1 MRPEALEQYNKAL
14 KAGQRYYKDAI
25 GTGSSP
31 YLPVLDEIVDE
42 SRVAARMELGVINI
56 PLSLVAGTK
65 SAGRTTALAG
75 NFMPLLP
82 PDSEFAA
89 KWTLLCNAHLS
100 DEGISDPIRCFEY
113 MGRFY
118 VQEGNKRVSVLKSYG
133 NPVIAANVTRLVPQ
147 YSSDPAVQ
155 VYYEFMQFY
164 ALSGL
169 YGIVL
174 RQQGQY
180 ARLQAALGLDED
192 YVWNQWEQRSFSAGY
207 SHFCQAFEKVNT
219 EQADITPAEALLV
232 WLKVF
237 SFSDVKE
244 LPLPELTKK
253 LQVLWPD
260 IKAQRQKAI
269 AVIPE
274 PEEKGQ
280 TILSKLL
287 NMGHSEH
294 IKLAF
299 IYGFD
304 PKTSAWTRAH
314 DHGREYL
321 EEKLGDKVRIKVYQ
335 VRDKDYYG
343 AMEQAVQEGAKLIF
357 ATTPSMIGACRRIA
371 AQYSDVKVLNC
382 ALSLPYTG
390 VRMYYSRL
398 YEAKFITGAV
408 AGAMAKEDVI
418 GYVSNYPIMGVPAG
432 INAFALGVKLT
443 NPRAR
448 IKLRW
453 SCVEPQPV
461 QELIRSGVTVI
472 SNRDATNSKNPHW
485 ALEWGTYRL
494 QEDGS
499 LLPLV
504 VPCWDW
510 GKLYEKIVLSI
521 FNGSWNSVPESRAI
535 NYWWGMKSGVI
546 DVQLSDTLPDGVLS
560 LAKILKQGI
569 INGSVDPFHT
579 RIVDQ
584 QGVERNDGSRS
595 FSPEEIMTMDWL
607 CDNVEG
613 SIPGYDELIPPAREL
628 VRLLGVYRDSIPPE
642 KEEKQL

>member
-1 MRPEALEQYNKAL
+1 MLPEAVEQYNKAL
-14 KAGQRYYKDAI
+14 KAGQKYYKTAI
-25 GTGSSP
+25 GSGSYP
-31 YLPVLDEIVDE
+31 YLPVLDEVLDE
-42 SRVAARMELGVINI
+42 SSVAARMDLGIIDI
-56 PLSLVAGTK
+56 PLELVAGTK
-65 SAGRTTALAG
+65 SAGRTVALAG

-82 PDSEFAA
+82 AESEFAT
-89 KWTLLCNAHLS
+89 KWILLCNAHLS

-133 NPVIAANVTRLVPQ
+133 SPAIAANVTRLVPE
-147 YSSDPAVQ
+147 YSRDLAVQ

-164 ALSGL
+164 ALSGM
-169 YGIVL
+169 YGIIL
-174 RQQGQY
+174 RQRGQY
-180 ARLQAALGLDED
+180 ARLQAALGLDPD
-192 YVWNQWEQRSFSAGY
+192 YVWNQWEQRSFSAGF
-207 SHFCQAFEKVNT
+207 SHFCQAFEKVNA
-219 EQADITPAEALLV
+219 EKEDITPAEALLD
-232 WLKVF
+232 WLEVF
-237 SFSDVKE
+237 SFTEMKE
-244 LPLPELTKK
+244 LPLPELVKK

-260 IKAQRQKAI
+260 IKARKRKAI
-269 AVIPE
+269 ALIPE
-274 PEEKGQ
+274 PVEKGQ
-280 TILSKLL
+280 NILSKLL
-287 NMGHSEH
+287 NVGHSEH

-321 EEKLGDKVRIKVYQ
+321 EEKLGSKVDIRVYQ
-335 VRDKDYYG
+335 VQGKDYYA

-357 ATTPSMIGACRRIA
+357 ATTPSMIEACRRIA
-371 AQYSDVKVLNC
+371 AQYGDVKVLTC

-418 GYVSNYPIMGVPAG
+418 GFVANYPIMGVPAN

-448 IKLRW
+448 ILLRW
-453 SCVEPQPV
+453 SCVESQPV
-461 QELIRSGVTVI
+461 QELIQSGITVI

-521 FNGSWNSVPESRAI
+521 FNGGWASVPESQAI

-546 DVQLSDTLPDGVLS
+546 STQLSDTLPDGVRS
-560 LAKILKQGI
+560 LAEILKQGI
-569 INGSVDPFHT
+569 IDGSVDPFYT

-584 QGVERNDGSRS
+584 QGILRNDGSRPLL
-595 FSPEEIMTMDWL
+595 PEEIMTMDWL
-607 CDNVEG
+607 CDNVDG
-613 SIPGYDELIPPAREL
+613 SIPGYEEIIPPAREL
-628 VRLLGVYRDSIPPE
+628 VQLLGVYRDSIPPQ

>member
-1 MRPEALEQYNKAL
+1 M
-14 KAGQRYYKDAI
+14 
-25 GTGSSP
+25 
-31 YLPVLDEIVDE
+31 
-42 SRVAARMELGVINI
+42 
-56 PLSLVAGTK
+56 
-65 SAGRTTALAG
+65 
-75 NFMPLLP
+75 
-82 PDSEFAA
+82 
-89 KWTLLCNAHLS
+89 
-100 DEGISDPIRCFEY
+100 
-113 MGRFY
+113 
-118 VQEGNKRVSVLKSYG
+118 
-133 NPVIAANVTRLVPQ
+133 
-147 YSSDPAVQ
+147 
-155 VYYEFMQFY
+155 
-164 ALSGL
+164 
-169 YGIVL
+169 
-174 RQQGQY
+174 
-180 ARLQAALGLDED
+180 
-192 YVWNQWEQRSFSAGY
+192 
-207 SHFCQAFEKVNT
+207 
-219 EQADITPAEALLV
+219 
-232 WLKVF
+232 
-237 SFSDVKE
+237 KE
-244 LPLPELTKK
+244 LPLPELVKK

-260 IKAQRQKAI
+260 IKARKRKAI
-269 AVIPE
+269 ALIPE
-274 PEEKGQ
+274 PVEKGQ
-280 TILSKLL
+280 NILSKLL
-287 NMGHSEH
+287 NVGHSEH

-321 EEKLGDKVRIKVYQ
+321 EEKLGSKVDIRVYQ
-335 VRDKDYYG
+335 VQGKDYYA

-357 ATTPSMIGACRRIA
+357 ATTPSMIEACRRIA
-371 AQYSDVKVLNC
+371 AQYGDVKVLTC

-418 GYVSNYPIMGVPAG
+418 GFVANYPIMGVPAN

-448 IKLRW
+448 ILLRW
-453 SCVEPQPV
+453 SCVESQPV
-461 QELIRSGVTVI
+461 QELIQSGITVI

-521 FNGSWNSVPESRAI
+521 FNGGWASVPESQAI

-546 DVQLSDTLPDGVLS
+546 STQLSDTLPDGVRS
-560 LAKILKQGI
+560 LAEILKQGI
-569 INGSVDPFHT
+569 IDGSVDPFYT

-584 QGVERNDGSRS
+584 QGILRNDGSRPLL
-595 FSPEEIMTMDWL
+595 PEEIMTMDWL
-607 CDNVEG
+607 CDNVDG
-613 SIPGYDELIPPAREL
+613 SIPGYEEIIPPAREL
-628 VRLLGVYRDSIPPE
+628 VQLLGVYRDSIPPQ

>member
-1 MRPEALEQYNKAL
+1 MLPEAVEQYNKAL
-14 KAGQRYYKDAI
+14 KAGQKYYKNAI
-25 GTGSSP
+25 GHGSYP
-31 YLPVLDEIVDE
+31 YLPVLDEVLDE
-42 SRVAARMELGVINI
+42 SSVAARMDLGIIDI
-56 PLSLVAGTK
+56 PLELVAGTK
-65 SAGRTTALAG
+65 SAGRTVALAG

-82 PDSEFAA
+82 ADSEFAT
-89 KWTLLCNAHLS
+89 KWVLLCNAHLS

-133 NPVIAANVTRLVPQ
+133 NPAIAANVTRLVPE
-147 YSSDPAVQ
+147 YSRDLAVQ

-164 ALSGL
+164 ALSGM
-169 YGIVL
+169 YGIIL
-174 RQQGQY
+174 RQRGQY
-180 ARLQAALGLDED
+180 ARLQAALGLDKD

-219 EQADITPAEALLV
+219 EKADVTPAEALLV
-232 WLKVF
+232 WLEVF
-237 SFSDVKE
+237 SFSEMKE
-244 LPLPELTKK
+244 LPLPELVKK
-253 LQVLWPD
+253 LQVIWPD
-260 IKAQRQKAI
+260 IKAQKQRAI
-269 AVIPE
+269 ALIPE
-274 PEEKGQ
+274 PVEKGQ
-280 TILSKLL
+280 NILSKLL
-287 NMGHSEH
+287 NVGHSEH

-321 EEKLGDKVRIKVYQ
+321 EEKLGSKVDIQVYQ
-335 VRDKDYYG
+335 VQGKDYYA

-357 ATTPSMIGACRRIA
+357 ATTPSMIDACRRIA

-390 VRMYYSRL
+390 VRMYYSRV

-418 GYVSNYPIMGVPAG
+418 GFVANYPIMGVPAN

-448 IKLRW
+448 IRLRW
-453 SCVEPQPV
+453 SCVEPRPV
-461 QELIRSGVTVI
+461 QELIQSGITVI

-499 LLPLV
+499 MLPLV

-521 FNGSWNSVPESRAI
+521 FNGGWASVPESQAI

-546 DVQLSDTLPDGVLS
+546 STQLSDTLPDGVRS
-560 LAKILKQGI
+560 LAEILKQGI
-569 INGSVDPFHT
+569 IDGSVDPFYT

-584 QGVERNDGSRS
+584 RGIQRSDGSRPLR
-595 FSPEEIMTMDWL
+595 PEEIMTMDWL
-607 CDNVEG
+607 CDNVDG
-613 SIPGYDELIPPAREL
+613 SIPGYDEIIPPAREL
-628 VRLLGVYRDSIPPE
+628 VQLLGVYRDRIPPQ

>member
-1 MRPEALEQYNKAL
+1 MLPEAVEQYNKAL
-14 KAGQRYYKDAI
+14 KAGQKYYKTAI
-25 GTGSSP
+25 GSGSYP
-31 YLPVLDEIVDE
+31 YLPVLDEVLDE
-42 SRVAARMELGVINI
+42 SSVAARMDLGIIDI
-56 PLSLVAGTK
+56 PLELVAGTK
-65 SAGRTTALAG
+65 SAGRTVALAG

-82 PDSEFAA
+82 AESEFAT
-89 KWTLLCNAHLS
+89 KWILLCNAHLS

-133 NPVIAANVTRLVPQ
+133 SPAITANVTRLVPE
-147 YSSDPAVQ
+147 YSRDLAVQ

-164 ALSGL
+164 ALSGM
-169 YGIVL
+169 YGIIL
-174 RQQGQY
+174 RQRGQY
-180 ARLQAALGLDED
+180 ARLQAALGLDKD

-219 EQADITPAEALLV
+219 EKADVTPAEALLV
-232 WLKVF
+232 WLEVF
-237 SFSDVKE
+237 SFTEMKE
-244 LPLPELTKK
+244 LPLPELVKK

-260 IKAQRQKAI
+260 IKARKRKAI
-269 AVIPE
+269 ALIPE
-274 PEEKGQ
+274 PVEKGQ
-280 TILSKLL
+280 NILSKLL
-287 NMGHSEH
+287 NVGHSEH

-321 EEKLGDKVRIKVYQ
+321 EEKLGSKVDIRVYQ
-335 VRDKDYYG
+335 VQGKDYYA

-357 ATTPSMIGACRRIA
+357 ATTPSMIDACRRIA
-371 AQYSDVKVLNC
+371 AQYGDVKVLTC

-418 GYVSNYPIMGVPAG
+418 GFVANYPIMGVPAN

-448 IKLRW
+448 ILLRW
-453 SCVEPQPV
+453 SCVESQPV
-461 QELIRSGVTVI
+461 QELIQSGITVI

-521 FNGSWNSVPESRAI
+521 FNGGWASVPESQAI

-546 DVQLSDTLPDGVLS
+546 STQLSDTLPDGVRS
-560 LAKILKQGI
+560 LAEILKQGI
-569 INGSVDPFHT
+569 IDGSVDPFYT

-584 QGVERNDGSRS
+584 QGILRNDGSRPLL
-595 FSPEEIMTMDWL
+595 PEEIMTMDWL
-607 CDNVEG
+607 CDNVDG
-613 SIPGYDELIPPAREL
+613 SIPGYEEIIPPAREL
-628 VRLLGVYRDSIPPE
+628 VQLLGVYRDSIPPQ